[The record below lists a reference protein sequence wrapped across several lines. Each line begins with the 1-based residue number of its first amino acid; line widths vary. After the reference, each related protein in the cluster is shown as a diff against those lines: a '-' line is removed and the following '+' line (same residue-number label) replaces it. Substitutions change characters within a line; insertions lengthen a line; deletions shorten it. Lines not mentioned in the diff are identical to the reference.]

1 MVDSSTTAPQPHA
14 VVIGG
19 TRGLGLS
26 TVKVLAREGYRVSAI
41 GRSIPAGALGEGVKF
56 YAGDICDDASIGS
69 ALTTLA
75 AEQGAVRYLVF
86 SQRYRGTGDPWAGE
100 METTVN
106 ATRRVIEAAAAH
118 LATDGDRAITAVGS
132 VYGTFVGDGQPVG
145 YHVAKAALEQL
156 IRHYAFAWGPHGVRA
171 NVVAPCTYLKDESRG
186 HLEANERLMDLFGK
200 LVPLG
205 RIGTADDTAEVIA
218 WLSSAKAAYVTGQ
231 TITVDGGLSLVWPE
245 TPARRVA
252 GI

>member
-1 MVDSSTTAPQPHA
+1 MADSSTKAPQSHA

-19 TRGLGLS
+19 TRGLGLA
-26 TVKVLAREGYRVSAI
+26 TVKVLARDGYRVSAI

-56 YAGDICDDASIGS
+56 YAGDICDDVSVRA
-69 ALTTLA
+69 ALAALV
-75 AEQGAVRYLVF
+75 AEQGPIRYLAF
-86 SQRYRGTGDPWAGE
+86 TQRYRGTGDAWAGE

-106 ATRRVIEAAAAH
+106 ATRRVIEAAAPH

-132 VYGTFVGDGQPVG
+132 VYGTFVGDGQPAG

-156 IRHYAFAWGPHGVRA
+156 IRHYAFAWGPRGVRA
-171 NVVAPCTYLKDESRG
+171 NVVAPCTYLKEESRG
-186 HLEANERLMDLFGK
+186 HVESNERLMELFDK

-218 WLSSAKAAYVTGQ
+218 WLSSAKAGYVTGQ

-245 TPARRVA
+245 TPARRIA
-252 GI
+252 GV

>member
-1 MVDSSTTAPQPHA
+1 MADSFTTTSQPHA
-14 VVIGG
+14 VVVGG
-19 TRGLGLS
+19 TRGLGLA

-56 YAGDICDDASIGS
+56 YAGDICNDASVAA
-69 ALTTLA
+69 ALAALA
-75 AEQGAVRYLVF
+75 AEQGPIRYLVF
-86 SQRYRGTGDPWAGE
+86 TQRYRGGGDPWAGE

-118 LATDGDRAITAVGS
+118 LATEGDRAVTAVGS
-132 VYGTFVGDGQPVG
+132 VYGTFVGDGQPAG

-156 IRHYAFAWGPHGVRA
+156 VRHYAFAWGPRGVRA
-171 NVVAPCTYLKDESRG
+171 NIVAPCTYLKDESRG
-186 HLEANERLMDLFGK
+186 HVESNLPLMDVFGK

-205 RIGTADDTAEVIA
+205 RIGTAEDTAEVIA
-218 WLSSAKAAYVTGQ
+218 WLSSAKAGYVTGQ

-245 TPARRVA
+245 TPARRIA
-252 GI
+252 GV